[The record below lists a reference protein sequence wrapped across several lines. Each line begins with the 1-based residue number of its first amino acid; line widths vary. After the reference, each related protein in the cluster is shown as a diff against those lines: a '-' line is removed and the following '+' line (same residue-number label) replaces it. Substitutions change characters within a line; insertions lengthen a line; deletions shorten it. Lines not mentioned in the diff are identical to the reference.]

1 MQLHAFGSDRR
12 GDGTASAIPSSA
24 SPFAALR
31 PSRALAVGGMAT
43 AVVAMAALVATSS
56 LAAARPAPESFADL
70 AARVSPAVVNI
81 SVVQEAGP
89 RQAERAMPE
98 TPFGPDHPFNEFFE
112 RFFGDRMPQGA
123 PGQDGARPEV
133 RGVGSGFIIDA
144 EGYVVT
150 NDHVVG
156 EAREITVTLADG
168 ASYEA
173 ELIGSDDKTDLALLK
188 IEPDEPLPTVSF
200 GDSDA
205 MRPGDWVMAVGNPFG
220 LGGTVTAGIV
230 SARGRDL
237 PGGTLIDF
245 LQIDAPI
252 NRGNSGG
259 PAFDMSGAVIGVNTA
274 IFSPTG
280 GSIGIGFA
288 IPSNL
293 AEMVIAD
300 LRDDGEVER
309 GWLGVRIQQVTPDI
323 AEGFGL
329 DEPRGALVAAVEPDS
344 PAAAAGLKA
353 GDVILTWG
361 DEPVEKMTDLP
372 RLVGF
377 TPAEAERRVTV
388 WRDGREETLA
398 VVTGRLAAEAS
409 APGGEAERPADPV
422 RLADSGVS
430 VADLSSELRRQFGID
445 AAVSGAVIVAI
456 APDSDAAGQGLRV
469 GDVITAIGQE
479 PVETARDAEARI
491 AALREAGRPV
501 VTVMASRDGVESFF
515 ALRLEEA

>member
-1 MQLHAFGSDRR
+1 MQLHAFGFDRR
-12 GDGTASAIPSSA
+12 GDGAA
-24 SPFAALR
+24 PFAALR
-31 PSRALAVGGMAT
+31 PSRALAVGGMVT
-43 AVVAMAALVATSS
+43 ASLAMAALVATSS
-56 LAAARPAPESFADL
+56 LASARPAPESFADL
-70 AARVSPAVVNI
+70 AAAVSPAVVNI
-81 SVVQEAGP
+81 SVVRAAGP
-89 RQAERAMPE
+89 RGAERAVPE
-98 TPFGPDHPFNEFFE
+98 RPFGPDHPFNEFFE
-112 RFFGDRMPQGA
+112 RFFGDRMPQG
-123 PGQDGARPEV
+123 PQSGPQNRRPEM

-156 EAREITVTLADG
+156 EASEITVTLADG

-188 IEPDEPLPTVSF
+188 IEADQALPHVAF

-237 PGGTLIDF
+237 PSGTLGGTLIDF

-259 PAFDMSGAVIGVNTA
+259 PAFDMGGAVIGVNTA

-280 GSIGIGFA
+280 GNVGIGFA

-300 LRDDGEVER
+300 LRDDGKVER
-309 GWLGVRIQQVTPDI
+309 GWLGVRIQRVTPDI

-329 DEPRGALVAAVEPDS
+329 DAARGALVASVEPDS

-361 DEPVEKMTDLP
+361 EAAVEQMNDLP

-377 TPAEAERRVTV
+377 TPAAAERRVTV
-388 WRDGREETLA
+388 WRDGREETLT
-398 VVTGRLAAEAS
+398 VVTGVFPTETEVS
-409 APGGEAERPADPV
+409 ALGGDAVAPADPV
-422 RLADSGVS
+422 QLAGSGVS
-430 VADLSSELRRQFGID
+430 VADLSSELRRRYGID
-445 AAVSGAVIVAI
+445 AAVSGVVIVEI
-456 APDSDAAGQGLRV
+456 ALESDAAGQGLRV
-469 GDVITAIGQE
+469 GDVITAIGQQ
-479 PVETARDAEARI
+479 PVGSARDAEARI
-491 AALREAGRPV
+491 EALQDAGRPV